1 MIKQSFASINFKMLT
16 YYITNTIS
24 SARADIVVS
33 LKIIIVTKVIYLF
46 IVIPTILKNMCF
58 LNEAVR

>member
-1 MIKQSFASINFKMLT
+1 MLT
-16 YYITNTIS
+16 NYITNTIS